1 MQWQMV
7 LPELL
12 LTAGGLAVIGAD
24 LLWRRREV
32 PAAVAAASFV
42 ATLAALW
49 PLRGVTGEAWQEMLV
64 VDSFALFFK
73 ALFAATGLLVVLLA
87 HPYVERRGIHAG
99 EFYALVVFAVLGM
112 SMMAGSRDLLMIYLG
127 LELLSIGSYVL
138 AGMLKDDDRSLE
150 ASLKYFLIGA
160 MTSALLLFGLSLVY
174 GISGSTHVEAIGRAV
189 AVSGEWRPVAVAGM
203 WFLLAGF
210 AFKVAAVPFHMW
222 APDVYHGAPTPV
234 AALLIAGSEA
244 AAFSAIIRVFTTG
257 FVPLAD
263 QWRTIFAVLAV
274 ATMTYGN
281 AAALVQTSAKRMMA
295 YSAIAQAGYVLV
307 GLAVGTPEAV
317 GAMLYYLL
325 AYLFM
330 VAGTFA
336 VIAWLSLSRPQEML
350 DDFEGLGRSVPWVAA
365 AVVVFMISFIGIPP
379 TAGFLGKFYLLRA
392 AVSADMVWLAVI
404 MVINSAISA
413 GYYYGIVRRMYLTQQ
428 TASTVALPASTSL
441 VVGVAAV
448 ATVLLM
454 LFPQPVIDWL
464 EAAQS
469 VVAMLP

>member
-1 MQWQMV
+1 MQWQMI

-24 LLWRRREV
+24 LLWKRREV
-32 PAAVAAASFV
+32 SAAVAAASFI
-42 ATLAALW
+42 ATLAGLW
-49 PLRGVTGEAWQEMLV
+49 PLRGVTGEAWQGMLV

-87 HPYVERRGIHAG
+87 HPYVERRGLHAG

-127 LELLSIGSYVL
+127 LELLSISSYVL

-174 GISGSTHVEAIGRAV
+174 GVSGSTHVEAIRHAV
-189 AVSGEWRPVAVAGM
+189 AVGGDWRPVAVAGM

-379 TAGFLGKFYLLRA
+379 TAGFLGKFYLIRA
-392 AVSADMVWLAVI
+392 AVSADMVWLAVV
-404 MVINSAISA
+404 MVVNSAISA

-428 TASTVALPASTSL
+428 TASTVALPASTAL
-441 VVGVAAV
+441 VVGVAAA

-454 LFPQPVIDWL
+454 LMPQPIINWL
-464 EAAQS
+464 NAAQS
-469 VVAMLP
+469 VVSMLP